1 MKTFLRGA
9 FGLEV
14 ISKWEPN
21 CWIKIDC
28 PDTEDYNYLQKTLN
42 VPEYFLS
49 DIADIDERPRVETE
63 DEWTFIIL
71 RIPHRQD
78 DSKMPFITV
87 PLGIIF
93 KDNICISICHYQTV
107 MLKDF
112 LTYYERK
119 NLGFTDT
126 VDLIFKLFLSS
137 SVWYL
142 KSLKIINQRIDVVKR
157 ELERSIEN
165 KELLALFHL
174 ENCLTYFITS
184 LKGNEILLS
193 KLKFKLPVDELD
205 VELIEDVEIELKQA
219 HESANIYSNI
229 LSGMMDAYSSIISN
243 NVNSIMITSYII
255 YPLEVVSP
263 GWLNFKNIV
272 LLYTPV
278 GALYVIWLITLWCGV
293 NYSDFSSLQEM
304 LPYITE
310 FNVWF
315 RFILCL
321 LILCPVFF
329 IFFVPYT
336 KKYCNVDNRWKWIY
350 MVDTQQSTTDG
361 NFTIT
366 LDRTKTYYALLW
378 ADNNASAIYDIT
390 SLKAVKLKTGQLP
403 AEAFYGRLTIAGNQA
418 NYDVSLK
425 RAVAKVNLNETGN
438 LPKGSVT
445 VKYNQQPAFNVVD
458 GTTSGIAANLTA
470 TVTTTADFTGTKTV
484 PVTLNTDQP
493 IYVLASNTAGNVDFT
508 LQYKDATEISAETEF
523 TVTAPV
529 QANYNTNIKG
539 HFTTVVPIA
548 KVGDFYYKNGTWHSV
563 RSPCCYITLSA

>member
-14 ISKWEPN
+14 LSHWEPN
-21 CWIKIDC
+21 CWIKIEC

-93 KDNICISICHYQTV
+93 KDNICISICHYQTA

-112 LTYYERK
+112 ISYYERK

-243 NVNSIMITSYII
+243 NVNSIMRILTSISII
-255 YPLEVVSP
+255 LMFP
-263 GWLNFKNIV
+263 
-272 LLYTPV
+272 T
-278 GALYVIWLITLWCGV
+278 LI
-293 NYSDFSSLQEM
+293 SSM
-304 LPYITE
+304 
-310 FNVWF
+310 FG
-315 RFILCL
+315 
-321 LILCPVFF
+321 
-329 IFFVPYT
+329 
-336 KKYCNVDNRWKWIY
+336 
-350 MVDTQQSTTDG
+350 M
-361 NFTIT
+361 
-366 LDRTKTYYALLW
+366 
-378 ADNNASAIYDIT
+378 
-390 SLKAVKLKTGQLP
+390 
-403 AEAFYGRLTIAGNQA
+403 
-418 NYDVSLK
+418 
-425 RAVAKVNLNETGN
+425 
-438 LPKGSVT
+438 
-445 VKYNQQPAFNVVD
+445 
-458 GTTSGIAANLTA
+458 
-470 TVTTTADFTGTKTV
+470 
-484 PVTLNTDQP
+484 
-493 IYVLASNTAGNVDFT
+493 
-508 LQYKDATEISAETEF
+508 
-523 TVTAPV
+523 
-529 QANYNTNIKG
+529 NIKNG
-539 HFTTVVPIA
+539 IEDSNWGFVFVVGFSLVVCA
-548 KVGDFYYKNGTWHSV
+548 GFLWVFKKKHWM
-563 RSPCCYITLSA
+563 

>member
-14 ISKWEPN
+14 LSNWEPN
-21 CWIKIDC
+21 CWIKIEC
-28 PDTEDYNYLQKTLN
+28 PDTDDYNFLQKTLN
-42 VPEYFLS
+42 VPEYFLA

-93 KDNICISICHYQTV
+93 KDNICISICHYQTA

-112 LTYYERK
+112 ISYYERK

-142 KSLKIINQRIDVVKR
+142 KSLKVINQRIDVVKR

-229 LSGMMDAYSSIISN
+229 LSGMMDAYS
-243 NVNSIMITSYII
+243 
-255 YPLEVVSP
+255 
-263 GWLNFKNIV
+263 
-272 LLYTPV
+272 
-278 GALYVIWLITLWCGV
+278 
-293 NYSDFSSLQEM
+293 
-304 LPYITE
+304 
-310 FNVWF
+310 
-315 RFILCL
+315 
-321 LILCPVFF
+321 
-329 IFFVPYT
+329 
-336 KKYCNVDNRWKWIY
+336 
-350 MVDTQQSTTDG
+350 
-361 NFTIT
+361 
-366 LDRTKTYYALLW
+366 
-378 ADNNASAIYDIT
+378 
-390 SLKAVKLKTGQLP
+390 
-403 AEAFYGRLTIAGNQA
+403 
-418 NYDVSLK
+418 
-425 RAVAKVNLNETGN
+425 
-438 LPKGSVT
+438 
-445 VKYNQQPAFNVVD
+445 
-458 GTTSGIAANLTA
+458 
-470 TVTTTADFTGTKTV
+470 
-484 PVTLNTDQP
+484 
-493 IYVLASNTAGNVDFT
+493 
-508 LQYKDATEISAETEF
+508 YK
-523 TVTAPV
+523 
-529 QANYNTNIKG
+529 
-539 HFTTVVPIA
+539 
-548 KVGDFYYKNGTWHSV
+548 
-563 RSPCCYITLSA
+563 